1 MPEPPA
7 EPRVAP
13 PDSAPTIGSPAA
25 TAPPPG
31 RQGGVSLA
39 AVVVGGVVLVLVAGA
54 AIWFALNRPPA
65 QPVAP
70 ATPATPVAVVPVGSM
85 PIPVSPVQ
93 PVTARLVTGRP
104 AVPTMVTPGSEVC
117 RAEWTFDQDSGTT
130 AIDVTSNGYN
140 ATLTGHAAWTH
151 DAKSG
156 SGALSLPG
164 NSYAETAGPVVNT
177 TRSFTVAAWVK
188 LDAIDKKHCQTVV
201 SIDGS
206 EVSGFYLQLNHL
218 AEERFIFNF
227 LDRDDRGATGVKA
240 KAKAPATTN
249 TWYHLAGVFDADAQ
263 TISLYVD
270 GQLQETVPFNNAWLA
285 TGRTAIGRGYYGHSN
300 ADFVFGTIDDVR
312 IYASALAEPQ
322 IRKLATP

>member
-1 MPEPPA
+1 MSEFISLCPKCRQRILCDTQYSGKRVACPLCLQEILMPEPPA

-130 AIDVTSNGYN
+130 AIDVTS
-140 ATLTGHAAWTH
+140 TG
-151 DAKSG
+151 
-156 SGALSLPG
+156 
-164 NSYAETAGPVVNT
+164 
-177 TRSFTVAAWVK
+177 
-188 LDAIDKKHCQTVV
+188 
-201 SIDGS
+201 
-206 EVSGFYLQLNHL
+206 
-218 AEERFIFNF
+218 
-227 LDRDDRGATGVKA
+227 
-240 KAKAPATTN
+240 
-249 TWYHLAGVFDADAQ
+249 
-263 TISLYVD
+263 
-270 GQLQETVPFNNAWLA
+270 
-285 TGRTAIGRGYYGHSN
+285 
-300 ADFVFGTIDDVR
+300 
-312 IYASALAEPQ
+312 
-322 IRKLATP
+322 